1 MIYKNYYQYDD
12 IIVGELLKSSDPQSL
27 IDGLLFTVLGGQNYN
42 QSNELIKRLLTHP
55 NTSVQSNA
63 VLCIGHL
70 VRIYKTIDL
79 EGYLPI
85 LNKIIQEDIDH
96 CVDNAERSI
105 EDIWINFQQQ
115 EEKKVKKDNLIL
127 HSVINLLENKEFR
140 NYRLIQEAL
149 HSDYT
154 ITRFIAILA
163 LGNYAGDQL
172 GRYSSEFQDIERN
185 DLNQSVRKIA
195 RTFLDTIELTKR

>member
-1 MIYKNYYQYDD
+1 MIYKDYYQYDD
-12 IIVGELLKSSDPQSL
+12 IIVGELLKSSDPGSL

-42 QSNELIKRLLTHP
+42 QSNELIKRLLMHP
-55 NTSVQSNA
+55 NSNVQSNA

-70 VRIYKTIDL
+70 VRIRKTIDL
-79 EGYLPI
+79 EVYLPI

-96 CVDNAERSI
+96 CVDNAEGSI
-105 EDIWINFQQQ
+105 EDIWINFQRQ
-115 EEKKVKKDNLIL
+115 EKKVKENNLIF

-140 NYRLIQEAL
+140 NYQLIEEAL
-149 HSDYT
+149 HSDYP
-154 ITRFIAILA
+154 IIRFIAILA

-195 RTFLDTIELTKR
+195 RTYLETIELTKR